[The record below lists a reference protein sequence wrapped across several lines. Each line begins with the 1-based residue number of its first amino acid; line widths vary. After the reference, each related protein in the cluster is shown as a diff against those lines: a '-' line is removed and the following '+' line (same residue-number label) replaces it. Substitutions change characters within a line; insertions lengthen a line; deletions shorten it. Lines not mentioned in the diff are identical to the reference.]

1 MNSYFEVGVR
11 YDKTME
17 DGLTKKVTETYVV
30 NADSFTEAEERI
42 IREMKQY
49 ISGEFDVAEI
59 DRAVFREVLYMGRD
73 EMEQKKCADVHWYK
87 CKVQFITIDNT
98 FTILLNR
105 LSPCH
110 RLCHALRNQCDSI
123 LFHNDFVLIVSIYFV
138 YFKNPNTSMM
148 FVSDTAAIW

>member
-1 MNSYFEVGVR
+1 MDYILASWMIAKVR

-42 IREMKQY
+42 IKEMKQY

-59 DRAVFREVLYMGRD
+59 DRAVFREVLFMGRD

-87 CKVQFITIDNT
+87 CKVQFITIDERTGKEKKTN
-98 FTILLNR
+98 
-105 LSPCH
+105 
-110 RLCHALRNQCDSI
+110 
-123 LFHNDFVLIVSIYFV
+123 V
-138 YFKNPNTSMM
+138 YFLVEGCGFENANINIDNAMSSTMADYHIAAVSETSIVDVFGFMK
-148 FVSDTAAIW
+148 

>member
-1 MNSYFEVGVR
+1 MDYILASWMIAKVR

-42 IREMKQY
+42 TKEMKQY

-59 DRAVFREVLYMGRD
+59 DRAVFREVLFMGRD

-87 CKVQFITIDNT
+87 CKVQFITIDERSEKEKKT
-98 FTILLNR
+98 SVYLLVEGCGIENAKKNIDKQM
-105 LSPCH
+105 SSTMADYH
-110 RLCHALRNQCDSI
+110 IAA
-123 LFHNDFVLIVSIYFV
+123 VSETNIMDVFG
-138 YFKNPNTSMM
+138 FLK
-148 FVSDTAAIW
+148 